1 MGDTERNYC
10 DACIRCRI
18 GLVCLSACR
27 SVLEE
32 VIGSLSFFILIND
45 DKYRVRWIV
54 EMGFYLGLIFDSGWQ
69 GAGVTAFGEDLGW
82 RAFLL
87 EWMRVWGWVISL
99 V

>member
-18 GLVCLSACR
+18 GLVCLGDWR

-45 DKYRVRWIV
+45 YRDRVRRRV
-54 EMGFYLGLIFDSGWQ
+54 ERGFYLDLIFDSGWQ
-69 GAGVTAFGEDLGW
+69 GAGVTAFGEDLGMG
-82 RAFLL
+82 AFF
-87 EWMRVWGWVISL
+87 WNG
-99 V
+99 

>member
-1 MGDTERNYC
+1 M
-10 DACIRCRI
+10 
-18 GLVCLSACR
+18 CLGAWR

-45 DKYRVRWIV
+45 DKDRVRWIV

-69 GAGVTAFGEDLGW
+69 GAGLTASGEYLGG
-82 RAFLL
+82 RTFLL